1 MDNAPNL
8 PCKFR
13 TKNWVKINND
23 LRGRYNTNSQIKF
36 ETSMLR
42 SSLYDFSDPYI
53 LLNELQQSQTLQ
65 PQLLTQIIEIRK

>member
-8 PCKFR
+8 LCKFR
-13 TKNWVKINND
+13 TKNWVEVNND
-23 LRGRYNTNSQIKF
+23 LRRRYNTNSQIKF

-42 SSLYDFSDPYI
+42 SSLYAFSDPYI